1 MKARMQLESE
11 RDAKRQANR
20 ADAATAID
28 GRAQAAQ
35 AAQAEE
41 DTVTPSLTLVA
52 TPQPAPYAA
61 PGPGD
66 DPTVVR
72 EYLARLRPSGARAM
86 RSALKWCAG
95 HNHC

>member
-20 ADAATAID
+20 ADPATASD
-28 GRAQAAQ
+28 RAAA
-35 AAQAEE
+35 AAE

-52 TPQPAPYAA
+52 TPPPPPFATPTLE
-61 PGPGD
+61 D
-66 DPTVVR
+66 DPTVVKA
-72 EYLARLRPSGARAM
+72 YLGRLRPTGARAM

-95 HNHC
+95 HNYG